1 MFVRYRYK
9 AKKYVIVRN
18 GERDVG
24 RTWEAGGKSR
34 WERGGQQGECPL
46 KKGFCITY
54 IS

>member
-18 GERDVG
+18 GGRDVG
-24 RTWEAGGKSR
+24 SIWEASGKKR
-34 WERGGQQGECPL
+34 WERGGKRGECPL